1 MVRNHWIALMTGTL
15 GIGCVDLDFGGDT
28 AEPNLPNLISPWFNY
43 ENLGDTYEFSVQV
56 ENQGYANA
64 DSFSVDLYLDQDTE
78 PGESHMGD
86 LREMLVSGLAAGD
99 VSSITFSVPSE
110 SVCMDCSTWAYV
122 DSGFQVTELEE
133 RDNAWGPMVILS
145 R

>member
-28 AEPNLPNLISPWFNY
+28 AEPNLPNLIIPWFNY

-86 LREMLVSGLAAGD
+86 LREMLCLAWLQGMFP
-99 VSSITFSVPSE
+99 VLPFPSPRNPF
-110 SVCMDCSTWAYV
+110 VWTV
-122 DSGFQVTELEE
+122 
-133 RDNAWGPMVILS
+133 RPGPMSIQDFRS
-145 R
+145 RSWKSGTTHGVPW